1 MGDKTKLYVKNE
13 IMVSPKDRITKA
25 EKEIGREE
33 KDDGVKQWREK
44 EERGERSQRIYVFV

>member
-33 KDDGVKQWREK
+33 KDDGVKQ
-44 EERGERSQRIYVFV
+44 